1 MKKYILFLLLLPFT
15 SLNATTIAVIDIE
28 EIINKNKQYI
38 SALSNIEINQEPY
51 LSKFNEK
58 EIYLDDLL
66 VEIEESKVL
75 LSNEELNNKIST
87 YNQELNAFTKIIDNF
102 NIHYENQIINIRKI
116 ILDEII
122 ILIEKYAKN
131 NNIDLVLDSTSY
143 LIASNS
149 INITNFIN
157 DELKNID
164 LELDFTNFE
173 EN

>member
-38 SALSNIEINQEPY
+38 SALNNIEINQEPY

-58 EIYLDDLL
+58 EIYLDELL

-116 ILDEII
+116 ILDELI

-149 INITNFIN
+149 INITNLIK

>member
-1 MKKYILFLLLLPFT
+1 MKKYILFLLLLPFS

-38 SALSNIEINQEPY
+38 SVLNNIEINQEPY

-75 LSNEELNNKIST
+75 LSNEELNNKISI
-87 YNQELNAFTKIIDNF
+87 YNRELNAFTKIIDNF

-149 INITNFIN
+149 INITDFIN

-164 LELDFTNFE
+164 LELDFTDFE

>member
-1 MKKYILFLLLLPFT
+1 LKKYILFLLLLPFT

-38 SALSNIEINQEPY
+38 SALNNIEINQEPY

-58 EIYLDDLL
+58 EIYLDELL

-116 ILDEII
+116 IVDEII

>member
-38 SALSNIEINQEPY
+38 SALNNIEINQEPY

-58 EIYLDDLL
+58 EIYLDELL

-116 ILDEII
+116 IVDEII